1 MRKTF
6 LALAVAFSLS
16 PFAALAADHAAQVLA
31 ANQTATAGNQ
41 WQAKDG
47 LELRYDYKGQ
57 GMTGQVNFTQDVKR
71 GRFVDRWV
79 NAPTDNAMG
88 FDGKTAWEQEPSGT
102 ATPQEG
108 GDVRQLA
115 VNEAYRLQNLWW
127 RGDRGGA
134 TVVDAGRKSK
144 DGKTY
149 DVLTVTPK
157 GGKPFDA
164 WFDSATHLLT
174 RTVETNVTLTITTDY
189 SDFAPTDGVQ
199 LAHTVVIDD
208 GSGESGQQTMKLSSA
223 KFSAAANETTF
234 ALPKTDLQDA
244 EFASGVTQT
253 TVPFLLANNHVYIQ
267 ASFNGSKPLNV
278 IVDTG
283 GHDILVPD
291 SAVALGIKVQGAQPS
306 TGSGS
311 GVTLG
316 GVARVQ
322 SIRVGDAIVK
332 DQPISVLTF
341 SNAAEGVDEQG
352 MIGYEF
358 IARFITRFDYGKHE
372 LTFIDK
378 EHFDPRDAGTPVP
391 FRFYHQFPEVLGSY
405 DGIPSRFG
413 IDTGA
418 RNVLSLTSPFAQRN
432 HIIEREKNGA
442 KALTGWGVGG
452 PSYGYVFRGKDLR
465 LGDVTVKS
473 PLTEFN
479 LDKGGVG
486 ATEAFPN
493 NIGGGLLKRFVVT
506 FDYDHQLMYLKPIAG
521 KVDDLDTFDRSGMWL
536 NVADKGFGIVNVG
549 EGTPAAKAGIAAGD
563 IIVAVDGKAASSM
576 HLYDL
581 RRRLRNDPP
590 GTQVALTV
598 ERNGKPRTVTLVLRD
613 LI

>member
-16 PFAALAADHAAQVLA
+16 PFTVLAADHAAQILV
-31 ANQTATAGNQ
+31 ANESATAGNQ
-41 WQAKDG
+41 WQEKDG

-57 GMTGQVNFTQDVKR
+57 GLTGQVNFIQDVKR
-71 GRFVDRWV
+71 GRFVDRWDT
-79 NAPTDNAMG
+79 APTHTAMG
-88 FDGKTAWEQEPSGT
+88 FDGKTAWEVEPSGT

-164 WFDSATHLLT
+164 WFDSATRLLA
-174 RTVETNVTLTITTDY
+174 RTVETSVTLTITTDY
-189 SDFAPTDGVQ
+189 SDFAATDGVQ
-199 LAHTVVIDD
+199 LAHTVTIDD
-208 GSGESGQQTMKLSSA
+208 GSGEAGRQTMKLSSA
-223 KFSAAANETTF
+223 KFSAAADDATF
-234 ALPKTDLQDA
+234 ALPKTDLQDF
-244 EFASGVTQT
+244 EFAPGVTQT

-267 ASFNGSKPLNV
+267 ASFNGSKPLSV

-291 SAVALGIKVQGAQPS
+291 SATALGIKVEGAQPS

-311 GVTLG
+311 DVTLG
-316 GVARVQ
+316 GLARVQ
-322 SIRVGDAIVK
+322 SIRVGGAILK
-332 DQPISVLTF
+332 DQPISVLKF

-378 EHFDPRDAGTPVP
+378 KHFDPRDAGTPVP

-405 DGIPSRFG
+405 DGIPGRFG

-493 NIGGGLLKRFVVT
+493 NVGGGLLKRFVVT

-563 IIVAVDGKAASSM
+563 VIVAVDGKAASSM
-576 HLYDL
+576 RLYDL
-581 RRRLRNDPP
+581 RRRLRNEAV

-598 ERNGKPRTVTLVLRD
+598 ERQGKPRKVTLVLRD

>member
-164 WFDSATHLLT
+164 WFDSATHLLA

-244 EFASGVTQT
+244 GFASGVTQT

-291 SAVALGIKVQGAQPS
+291 SAVALGLKVQGAQPS

-316 GVARVQ
+316 GVTRVQ

-372 LTFIDK
+372 LTFLDK
-378 EHFDPRDAGTPVP
+378 KHFDPRDAGTPVP

-549 EGTPAAKAGIAAGD
+549 DGTPAAKAGIAAGD
-563 IIVAVDGKAASSM
+563 IVVAVDGKAASSM

>member
-16 PFAALAADHAAQVLA
+16 PFAVLAADHAAQVLA
-31 ANQTATAGNQ
+31 ANETATAGNQ

-47 LELRYDYKGQ
+47 LELRYAYSGQ
-57 GMTGQVNFTQDVKR
+57 GLTGQVTSIQDIKR
-71 GRFVDRWV
+71 GRFVDRSDIG
-79 NAPTDNAMG
+79 PTKGATG
-88 FDGKTAWEQEPSGT
+88 FDGKTAWEVESSGT

-115 VNEAYRLQNLWW
+115 VNEAYRVQNLWW
-127 RGDRGGA
+127 RSDRGGA
-134 TVVDAGRKSK
+134 TVTDAGRKSDGGK
-144 DGKTY
+144 DY
-149 DVLTVTPK
+149 DVLHVVPK
-157 GGKPFDA
+157 EGKPFDA
-164 WFDSATHLLT
+164 WFDPVTHLLA
-174 RTVETNVTLTITTDY
+174 RTVEVNTTLTITTHY
-189 SDFAPTDGVQ
+189 SDYAATDGVQ
-199 LAHTVVIDD
+199 LAHTVVIED
-208 GSGESGQQTMKLSSA
+208 GSGVSGQQTMKLSSA
-223 KFSAAANETTF
+223 TFSAASNDTSF
-234 ALPKTDLQDA
+234 ALPKTDLHDFELA
-244 EFASGVTQT
+244 PGTTQT
-253 TVPFLLANNHVYIQ
+253 TVPFLLANNHVYVK

-291 SAVALGIKVQGAQPS
+291 SAAALGIKVQGAQTS

-311 GVTLG
+311 AVALSGL
-316 GVARVQ
+316 ARVQ
-322 SIRVGDAIVK
+322 SIRVGGATLK
-332 DQPISVLTF
+332 DQPISVLKF
-341 SNAAEGVDEQG
+341 SNAAEGLDEQG

-358 IARFITRFDYGKHE
+358 ISRFITRFDYARHE

-378 EHFDPRDAGTPVP
+378 KHFDPSDAGTPVP

-405 DGIPSRFG
+405 AGIPGRFG

-418 RNVLSLTSPFAQRN
+418 RNVLSLTSPFAERN
-432 HIIEREKNGA
+432 HIRDLEKNGA
-442 KALTGWGVGG
+442 EAITGWGVGG
-452 PSYGYVFRGKDLR
+452 ASRGYVFRGKDLK

-473 PLTEFN
+473 PLAEFN

-486 ATEAFPN
+486 SIEAFPN

-506 FDYDHQLMYLKPIAG
+506 FDYDHQVMYLKPIPG
-521 KVDDLDTFDRSGMWL
+521 KIDDLDTFDRSGMWL
-536 NVADKGFGIVNVG
+536 NSSGKGFGVVNVDDDA
-549 EGTPAAKAGIAAGD
+549 PAAKAGIAAGD

-581 RRRLRNDPP
+581 RRRLRNEAP
-590 GTQVALTV
+590 GTEVALTV
-598 ERNGKPRTVTLVLRD
+598 ERHGKPRKVTLVLRN

>member
-16 PFAALAADHAAQVLA
+16 PFTVLAADHVAQVLT
-31 ANQTATAGNQ
+31 ANETATAGNH

-47 LELRYDYKGQ
+47 LELRYAYSGQ
-57 GMTGQVNFTQDVKR
+57 GLTGQVTSIQDIKR
-71 GRFVDRWV
+71 GRFVDRSDIGPTNTV
-79 NAPTDNAMG
+79 NG
-88 FDGKTAWEQEPSGT
+88 FDGKMAWEVEPSGT

-134 TVVDAGRKSK
+134 TVTDAGRKRDGGK
-144 DGKTY
+144 DY
-149 DVLTVTPK
+149 DVLTVVPK

-164 WFDSATHLLT
+164 WFDPVTHLLA
-174 RTVETNVTLTITTDY
+174 RTVELNITLTITTCYTDY
-189 SDFAPTDGVQ
+189 AATDGVQ
-199 LAHTVVIDD
+199 LAHSVAIDD
-208 GSGESGQQTMKLSSA
+208 GSGEANRQTMKLSSA
-223 KFSAAANETTF
+223 TFSTGGDDARF
-234 ALPKTDLQDA
+234 ALPKPDLHDF
-244 EFASGVTQT
+244 ELSPGTTQT
-253 TVPFLLANNHVYIQ
+253 TVPFLLANNHVYVK
-267 ASFNGSKPLNV
+267 ASFNGSKPLTV

-291 SAVALGIKVQGAQPS
+291 SAAALGIKVQGAQPA
-306 TGSGS
+306 TGAGSDVALSG
-311 GVTLG
+311 L
-316 GVARVQ
+316 ARVQ
-322 SIRVGDAIVK
+322 SIRVGGATLK
-332 DQPISVLTF
+332 DQPITVLKF
-341 SNAAEGVDEQG
+341 SNAAEGLDEQG

-358 IARFITRFDYGKHE
+358 VSRFVTRFDYARHE

-378 EHFDPRDAGTPVP
+378 KHFDPSDAGTPVP

-405 DGIPSRFG
+405 AGIPGRFG

-418 RNVLSLTSPFAQRN
+418 RNVLSLTSPFAGRN
-432 HIIEREKNGA
+432 HIRDLEKNGA
-442 KALTGWGVGG
+442 EAITGWGVGG
-452 PSYGYVFRGKDLR
+452 ASRGYVFRGKDLK

-473 PLTEFN
+473 PLTEFS

-486 ATEAFPN
+486 SIEAFPN
-493 NIGGGLLKRFVVT
+493 NVGGGLLKRFVVT
-506 FDYDHQLMYLKPIAG
+506 LDYDHQLMYLKPIPG

-536 NVADKGFGIVNVG
+536 NSSDKGFGVVNVDDSA
-549 EGTPAAKAGIAAGD
+549 PAAKAGIAAGD
-563 IIVAVDGKAASSM
+563 VIVAVDGKAASSM

-590 GTQVALTV
+590 GTEVALTV
-598 ERNGKPRTVTLVLRD
+598 ERNGKPRKVTLVLRD

>member
-164 WFDSATHLLT
+164 WFDSATHLLA

-244 EFASGVTQT
+244 GFASGVTQT

-291 SAVALGIKVQGAQPS
+291 SAVALGLKVQGAQPS

-316 GVARVQ
+316 GVTRVQ

-378 EHFDPRDAGTPVP
+378 KHFDPRDAGTPVP

-506 FDYDHQLMYLKPIAG
+506 FDYDHQLMYLKPIAD

-563 IIVAVDGKAASSM
+563 IVVAVDGKAASSM

>member
-164 WFDSATHLLT
+164 WFDSATHLLA

-244 EFASGVTQT
+244 GFASGVTQT
-253 TVPFLLANNHVYIQ
+253 TAPFLLANNHVYIQ

-291 SAVALGIKVQGAQPS
+291 SAVALGLKVQGAQPS

-316 GVARVQ
+316 GVTRVQ

-372 LTFIDK
+372 LTFLDK
-378 EHFDPRDAGTPVP
+378 KHFDPRDAGTPVP

-563 IIVAVDGKAASSM
+563 IVVAVDGKAASSM

>member
-1 MRKTF
+1 
-6 LALAVAFSLS
+6 
-16 PFAALAADHAAQVLA
+16 
-31 ANQTATAGNQ
+31 
-41 WQAKDG
+41 
-47 LELRYDYKGQ
+47 
-57 GMTGQVNFTQDVKR
+57 
-71 GRFVDRWV
+71 
-79 NAPTDNAMG
+79 
-88 FDGKTAWEQEPSGT
+88 
-102 ATPQEG
+102 
-108 GDVRQLA
+108 
-115 VNEAYRLQNLWW
+115 
-127 RGDRGGA
+127 
-134 TVVDAGRKSK
+134 
-144 DGKTY
+144 
-149 DVLTVTPK
+149 
-157 GGKPFDA
+157 
-164 WFDSATHLLT
+164 
-174 RTVETNVTLTITTDY
+174 
-189 SDFAPTDGVQ
+189 
-199 LAHTVVIDD
+199 
-208 GSGESGQQTMKLSSA
+208 
-223 KFSAAANETTF
+223 
-234 ALPKTDLQDA
+234 
-244 EFASGVTQT
+244 
-253 TVPFLLANNHVYIQ
+253 
-267 ASFNGSKPLNV
+267 
-278 IVDTG
+278 
-283 GHDILVPD
+283 
-291 SAVALGIKVQGAQPS
+291 
-306 TGSGS
+306 
-311 GVTLG
+311 
-316 GVARVQ
+316 
-322 SIRVGDAIVK
+322 VGDAIVK

-378 EHFDPRDAGTPVP
+378 EHFDPRDAGAPVP

-549 EGTPAAKAGIAAGD
+549 DGTPAAKAGIAAGD
-563 IIVAVDGKAASSM
+563 IVVAVDGKAASSL

-598 ERNGKPRTVTLVLRD
+598 ERQGKPRKVTLVLRD

>member
-16 PFAALAADHAAQVLA
+16 PFAALAADRAAQVLA

-41 WQAKDG
+41 WQAKSG
-47 LELRYDYKGQ
+47 LELRYDYKGE
-57 GMTGQVNFTQDVKR
+57 GMTGQVNFIQDVKR

-102 ATPQEG
+102 VTPQEG

-127 RGDRGGA
+127 HGDRGGA
-134 TVVDAGRKSK
+134 TVVDAGRKSN

-164 WFDSATHLLT
+164 WFDSATHLLA
-174 RTVETNVTLTITTDY
+174 RTVETSVTLTITTDY

-199 LAHTVVIDD
+199 LAHTVTIDD
-208 GSGESGQQTMKLSSA
+208 GSGASGQQTMKLSSA
-223 KFSAAANETTF
+223 KFSPAADDATF
-234 ALPKTDLQDA
+234 APAKTNLQDF

-322 SIRVGDAIVK
+322 SIRVGEAILK
-332 DQPISVLTF
+332 DQPISVLEF
-341 SNAAEGVDEQG
+341 SNAAEGVNEQG

-378 EHFDPRDAGTPVP
+378 KHFDPRDAGTPVP

-432 HIIEREKNGA
+432 HIIESEKNGA

-493 NIGGGLLKRFVVT
+493 NVGGGLLKRFVVT

-536 NVADKGFGIVNVG
+536 NVAGKGFGIVNVSD
-549 EGTPAAKAGIAAGD
+549 GTPAAKAGIAAGD

-590 GTQVALTV
+590 GTEVALTV
-598 ERNGKPRTVTLVLRD
+598 ERNGKPRKVTLVLRD

>member
-31 ANQTATAGNQ
+31 ANQAATAGNQ
-41 WQAKDG
+41 WQAKSG
-47 LELRYDYKGQ
+47 LELRYDYKGE
-57 GMTGQVNFTQDVKR
+57 GMTGQVNFIQDVKR

-102 ATPQEG
+102 VTPQEG

-127 RGDRGGA
+127 HGDRGGA
-134 TVVDAGRKSK
+134 TVVDAGRKSN

-164 WFDSATHLLT
+164 WFDSATHLLA
-174 RTVETNVTLTITTDY
+174 RTVETSVTLTITTDY

-199 LAHTVVIDD
+199 LAHTVTIDD
-208 GSGESGQQTMKLSSA
+208 GSGASGQQTMKLSSA
-223 KFSAAANETTF
+223 KFSPAADDATF
-234 ALPKTDLQDA
+234 APAKTSLQDF

-322 SIRVGDAIVK
+322 SIRVGEAILK
-332 DQPISVLTF
+332 DQPISVLEF
-341 SNAAEGVDEQG
+341 SNAAEGVNEQG

-378 EHFDPRDAGTPVP
+378 KHFDPRDAGTPVP

-432 HIIEREKNGA
+432 HIIESEKNGA

-493 NIGGGLLKRFVVT
+493 NVGGGLLKRFVVT

-536 NVADKGFGIVNVG
+536 NVAGKGFGIVNVSD
-549 EGTPAAKAGIAAGD
+549 GTPAAKAGIAAGD

-590 GTQVALTV
+590 GTEVALTV
-598 ERNGKPRTVTLVLRD
+598 ERNGKPRKVTLVLRD

>member
-16 PFAALAADHAAQVLA
+16 PFAALAADHAVQVLA

-223 KFSAAANETTF
+223 KFSAAANETSF

-378 EHFDPRDAGTPVP
+378 KHFDPRDAGTPVP

-563 IIVAVDGKAASSM
+563 IVVAVDGKAASSM

>member
-57 GMTGQVNFTQDVKR
+57 GMTGQVNSTQDVKR

-79 NAPTDNAMG
+79 NAPTDNATG

-134 TVVDAGRKSK
+134 TVVDAGRKSH

-164 WFDSATHLLT
+164 WFDSATHLLA
-174 RTVETNVTLTITTDY
+174 RTVETSATLTIATDY
-189 SDFAPTDGVQ
+189 SDFVPTDGVQ

-208 GSGESGQQTMKLSSA
+208 GSGESGRQTMKLSSA

-234 ALPKTDLQDA
+234 ALPKTNLQDA

-291 SAVALGIKVQGAQPS
+291 SAVELGLKVQGAQPS

-316 GVARVQ
+316 GVTRVQ

-341 SNAAEGVDEQG
+341 SNAAEGVNEQG

-378 EHFDPRDAGTPVP
+378 KHFDPRDAGTPVP

-549 EGTPAAKAGIAAGD
+549 DGTPAAKAGITAGD
-563 IIVAVDGKAASSM
+563 VIVAVDGKAASSL

-581 RRRLRNDPP
+581 RRRLRNDPV

-598 ERNGKPRTVTLVLRD
+598 ERQGKPRKVTLVLRD

>member
-41 WQAKDG
+41 WQAKDD

-79 NAPTDNAMG
+79 NAPTDNATG

-223 KFSAAANETTF
+223 KFSAAANETSF

-267 ASFNGSKPLNV
+267 ASFNGGKPLNV

-378 EHFDPRDAGTPVP
+378 KHFDPRDAGTPVP

-549 EGTPAAKAGIAAGD
+549 DGTPAAKAGIAAGD
-563 IIVAVDGKAASSM
+563 IIVAVDGKAASSL

-598 ERNGKPRTVTLVLRD
+598 ERQGKPRKVTLVLRD

>member
-16 PFAALAADHAAQVLA
+16 PFAALAADRAAQVLA

-41 WQAKDG
+41 WQAKSG
-47 LELRYDYKGQ
+47 LQLRYDYKGE
-57 GMTGQVNFTQDVKR
+57 GMIGQVNFTQDVKR

-102 ATPQEG
+102 VTPQEG

-127 RGDRGGA
+127 HGDRGGA
-134 TVVDAGRKSK
+134 TVVDAGRKSN

-164 WFDSATHLLT
+164 WFDSATHLLA
-174 RTVETNVTLTITTDY
+174 RTVETSVTLTITTDY

-199 LAHTVVIDD
+199 LAHTVTIDD
-208 GSGESGQQTMKLSSA
+208 GSGASGQQTMKLSSA
-223 KFSAAANETTF
+223 KFSPAADDATF
-234 ALPKTDLQDA
+234 APAKTNLQDF

-322 SIRVGDAIVK
+322 SIRVGEAILK
-332 DQPISVLTF
+332 DQPISVLEF
-341 SNAAEGVDEQG
+341 SNAAEGVNEQG

-378 EHFDPRDAGTPVP
+378 KHFDPRDAGTPVP

-405 DGIPSRFG
+405 DGIHSRFG

-432 HIIEREKNGA
+432 HIIESEKNGA

-493 NIGGGLLKRFVVT
+493 NVGGGLLKRFVVT

-536 NVADKGFGIVNVG
+536 NVAGKGFGIVNVSD
-549 EGTPAAKAGIAAGD
+549 GTPAAKAGIAAGD

-590 GTQVALTV
+590 GTEVALTV
-598 ERNGKPRTVTLVLRD
+598 ERNGKPRKVTLVLRD

>member
-41 WQAKDG
+41 WQAKDD

-223 KFSAAANETTF
+223 KFSAAANETSF

-267 ASFNGSKPLNV
+267 ASFNGGKPLNV

-378 EHFDPRDAGTPVP
+378 KHFDPRDAGTPVP

-549 EGTPAAKAGIAAGD
+549 DGTPAAKAGIAAGD
-563 IIVAVDGKAASSM
+563 IIVAVDGKAASSL

-598 ERNGKPRTVTLVLRD
+598 ERQGKPRKVTLVLRD

>member
-16 PFAALAADHAAQVLA
+16 PLTVLAADHAAQILA
-31 ANQTATAGNQ
+31 ANEAATAGNQ

-57 GMTGQVNFTQDVKR
+57 GLTGQVNFIQDVKR
-71 GRFVDRWV
+71 GCFVDRWDT
-79 NAPTDNAMG
+79 APIHTAIG
-88 FDGKTAWEQEPSGT
+88 FDGKTAWEVEPSGT

-144 DGKTY
+144 DGKAY

-164 WFDSATHLLT
+164 WFDSATHLLA
-174 RTVETNVTLTITTDY
+174 RTVETSVTVTNTTDY

-199 LAHTVVIDD
+199 LAHTVAIDD
-208 GSGESGQQTMKLSSA
+208 GSGEAGRQTMKLSSA
-223 KFSAAANETTF
+223 KFSTAADDAIF
-234 ALPKTDLQDA
+234 ALPKTDLQDF
-244 EFASGVTQT
+244 EFAPGVTQT

-291 SAVALGIKVQGAQPS
+291 SAAALGIKVEGAQPS

-316 GVARVQ
+316 GLARVQ
-322 SIRVGDAIVK
+322 SIRVGGAILK
-332 DQPISVLTF
+332 DQPISVLKF

-378 EHFDPRDAGTPVP
+378 KHFDPRDAGTPVP

-405 DGIPSRFG
+405 DGIPGRFG

-418 RNVLSLTSPFAQRN
+418 RNVLSLTSPFAKRN

-493 NIGGGLLKRFVVT
+493 NVGSGLLKRFVVT

-549 EGTPAAKAGIAAGD
+549 DGTPAAKAGIAAGD
-563 IIVAVDGKAASSM
+563 VIVAVDGKAASSM
-576 HLYDL
+576 RLYDL
-581 RRRLRNDPP
+581 RRRLRNDAV

-598 ERNGKPRTVTLVLRD
+598 ERQGKPRKVTLVLRD

>member
-164 WFDSATHLLT
+164 WFDSATHLLA

-244 EFASGVTQT
+244 GFASGVTQT

-291 SAVALGIKVQGAQPS
+291 SAVALGLKVQGAQPS

-316 GVARVQ
+316 GVTRVQ

-341 SNAAEGVDEQG
+341 SNAAEGVNEQG

-378 EHFDPRDAGTPVP
+378 KHFDPRDAGTPVP

-493 NIGGGLLKRFVVT
+493 NVGGGLLKRFVVT

-536 NVADKGFGIVNVG
+536 NVAEKGFGIVNVG

-563 IIVAVDGKAASSM
+563 IVVAVDGKAASSM

>member
-41 WQAKDG
+41 WQAKDD

-267 ASFNGSKPLNV
+267 ASFNGGKPLNV

-378 EHFDPRDAGTPVP
+378 KHFDPRDAGTPVP

-549 EGTPAAKAGIAAGD
+549 DGTPAAKAGIAAGD
-563 IIVAVDGKAASSM
+563 IIVAVDGKAASSL

-598 ERNGKPRTVTLVLRD
+598 ERQGKPRKVTLVLRD

>member
-16 PFAALAADHAAQVLA
+16 PLAVLAADHAAQILA
-31 ANQTATAGNQ
+31 ANESATAGNP

-57 GMTGQVNFTQDVKR
+57 GLTGQVNFIQDVKR
-71 GRFVDRWV
+71 GRFVDRWDT
-79 NAPTDNAMG
+79 APTHTAMG
-88 FDGKTAWEQEPSGT
+88 FDGKTAWEVEPSGT

-127 RGDRGGA
+127 RGDRGDA

-164 WFDSATHLLT
+164 WFDSATHLLV
-174 RTVETNVTLTITTDY
+174 RTVETSVTVTITTDY

-199 LAHTVVIDD
+199 LAHTVTIDD
-208 GSGESGQQTMKLSSA
+208 GSGKAGQQTMKLSSA
-223 KFSAAANETTF
+223 KFSPAADDATF
-234 ALPKTDLQDA
+234 ALPKTDLQDF
-244 EFASGVTQT
+244 EFAPGVTQT

-291 SAVALGIKVQGAQPS
+291 SATALGIKVEGAQPS

-311 GVTLG
+311 DVTLG
-316 GVARVQ
+316 GLARVQ
-322 SIRVGDAIVK
+322 SIRVGDAILK
-332 DQPISVLTF
+332 DQPISVLKF
-341 SNAAEGVDEQG
+341 SNAAEGVNEQG

-358 IARFITRFDYGKHE
+358 IARFITRFDYSKHE

-378 EHFDPRDAGTPVP
+378 KHFDPRDAGTPVP

-405 DGIPSRFG
+405 DGIPGRFG

-432 HIIEREKNGA
+432 HIIDREKNGA

-536 NVADKGFGIVNVG
+536 NVAGKGFGIVNVG

-563 IIVAVDGKAASSM
+563 VIVAVDGKAASSM
-576 HLYDL
+576 QLYDL
-581 RRRLRNDPP
+581 RRRLRNDAV
-590 GTQVALTV
+590 GTQVSLTV
-598 ERNGKPRTVTLVLRD
+598 ERQGKPRKVTLVLRD

>member
-164 WFDSATHLLT
+164 WFDSATHLLA

-244 EFASGVTQT
+244 GFASGVTQT

-291 SAVALGIKVQGAQPS
+291 SAVALGLKVQGAQPS

-316 GVARVQ
+316 GVTRVQ

-372 LTFIDK
+372 LTFLDK
-378 EHFDPRDAGTPVP
+378 KHFDPRDAGTPVP

-563 IIVAVDGKAASSM
+563 IVVAVDGKAASSM

>member
-41 WQAKDG
+41 WQAKDD

-79 NAPTDNAMG
+79 NAPTDNATG

-208 GSGESGQQTMKLSSA
+208 GSGESGRQTMKLSSA
-223 KFSAAANETTF
+223 KFSAAANETSF
-234 ALPKTDLQDA
+234 ALPKTNLQDSG
-244 EFASGVTQT
+244 FASGVTQT

-267 ASFNGSKPLNV
+267 ASFNGGKPLNV

-291 SAVALGIKVQGAQPS
+291 SAVELGLKVQGAQPS

-316 GVARVQ
+316 GVTRVQ

-563 IIVAVDGKAASSM
+563 IVVAVDGKAASSM

-598 ERNGKPRTVTLVLRD
+598 ERNGKPRKVTLVLRD

>member
-16 PFAALAADHAAQVLA
+16 PLAVLAADHVAQVLA
-31 ANQTATAGNQ
+31 ANETATAGKQ

-57 GMTGQVNFTQDVKR
+57 GLTGQVSFIQDVKR
-71 GRFVDRWV
+71 GRFVDRWDID
-79 NAPTDNAMG
+79 PTHTAMG
-88 FDGKTAWEQEPSGT
+88 FDGKTAWEVEPSGT

-127 RGDRGGA
+127 RGDRSGA

-164 WFDSATHLLT
+164 WFDSATHLLA
-174 RTVETNVTLTITTDY
+174 RTVETSVTLTITTDY
-189 SDFAPTDGVQ
+189 ADFAPTDGVQ
-199 LAHTVVIDD
+199 LAHTVTIDD
-208 GSGESGQQTMKLSSA
+208 GSGEAGRQTMKLSSA
-223 KFSAAANETTF
+223 KFSAAADDTTF
-234 ALPKTDLQDA
+234 ALPKINLQDFELA
-244 EFASGVTQT
+244 PGTTQT
-253 TVPFLLANNHVYIQ
+253 TVPFLLANNHVYVQ

-291 SAVALGIKVQGAQPS
+291 SAAALGIKVQGAQPS

-311 GVTLG
+311 GVTLSG
-316 GVARVQ
+316 LARVQ
-322 SIRVGDAIVK
+322 SIRVGGAIVK
-332 DQPISVLTF
+332 DQPITVLKF

-358 IARFITRFDYGKHE
+358 ITRFITRFDYGRHE

-378 EHFDPRDAGTPVP
+378 KHFDPRDAGTPVP
-391 FRFYHQFPEVLGSY
+391 FRLYHQFPEVLGSY

-413 IDTGA
+413 MDTGA

-465 LGDVTVKS
+465 LGDVTIKS

-493 NIGGGLLKRFVVT
+493 NVGGGLLKRFVVT

-536 NVADKGFGIVNVG
+536 NVTGKGFGIVNVG
-549 EGTPAAKAGIAAGD
+549 DGTPAAKAGIAAGD
-563 IIVAVDGKAASSM
+563 VIVSVDGKAASSM

-590 GTQVALTV
+590 GTEVALTV
-598 ERNGKPRTVTLVLRD
+598 QRNGKPRNVTLVLRD